1 MGKIVGKMFLSSAR
15 SVQNI
20 TKPGYHR
27 AGPGL
32 YLQVSRKGTKSWLYR
47 YKSLVTEKQREMGL
61 GSYMFVDLVQA
72 RQKALENK
80 KIHSFINTEG
90 STCVAFLHVNRL

>member
-1 MGKIVGKMFLSSAR
+1 MAILNSAR
-15 SVQNI
+15 SVQSINKI
-20 TKPGYHR
+20 GYHR
-27 AGPGL
+27 CGDGL
-32 YLQVSRKGTKSWLYR
+32 HLQEENQSSKSWLYR
-47 YKSLVTEKQREMGL
+47 YKSLETEKQREMGL